1 MVEYLIAKWNLG
13 EVRIFTRPSD
23 FYKIFV
29 RQYPP
34 LALFKFPG
42 RSISSFSKR
51 NIKNII
57 SFVLVP
63 LNRYTPEVQR
73 EDGNIRKVD
82 STVDISWDSGGI
94 GVLDE
99 EVSIDLAC
107 YKMGHD
113 DIPVLDSFREVVNN
127 QLNSG
132 HSRFTFTKREGDG

>member
-23 FYKIFV
+23 FYKIFS
-29 RQYPP
+29 RQYAP
-34 LALFKFPG
+34 LALFKVPG

-63 LNRYTPEVQR
+63 INRYTPEVQR
-73 EDGNIRKVD
+73 EDGNTRKVD

-132 HSRFTFTKREGDG
+132 HSRFTITKGEGDG

>member
-23 FYKIFV
+23 FYKIFA
-29 RQYPP
+29 RQYAP

-63 LNRYTPEVQR
+63 INRYTPEFQR
-73 EDGNIRKVD
+73 EDGYTWQVD
-82 STVDISWDSGGI
+82 STVDISWDSVSIGG
-94 GVLDE
+94 LDE
-99 EVSIDLAC
+99 EVSIDLAR
-107 YKMGHD
+107 YEIGHD
-113 DIPVLDSFREVVNN
+113 DVPRTE
-127 QLNSG
+127 QLPRS
-132 HSRFTFTKREGDG
+132 SKQSS